1 MASELV
7 ETFVAAF
14 EEELERRRR
23 DVTAER
29 TIRQRQLAEVERK
42 LDGLSEA
49 PSEGFRT
56 PGLRQ
61 RLEELEDSKAAL
73 SAALAAEPVD
83 A

>member
-42 LDGLSEA
+42 LDGLIE
-49 PSEGFRT
+49 
-56 PGLRQ
+56 
-61 RLEELEDSKAAL
+61 AL
-73 SAALAAEPVD
+73 S
-83 A
+83 